1 MIKIGSQLIGYG
13 GEQRMDVKRMEKPE
27 GADLPHSR
35 RKLILIRRDASAIT

>member
-1 MIKIGSQLIGYG
+1 MIKIGSELIGYG
-13 GEQRMDVKRMEKPE
+13 GEQEMDAKRMEKPE